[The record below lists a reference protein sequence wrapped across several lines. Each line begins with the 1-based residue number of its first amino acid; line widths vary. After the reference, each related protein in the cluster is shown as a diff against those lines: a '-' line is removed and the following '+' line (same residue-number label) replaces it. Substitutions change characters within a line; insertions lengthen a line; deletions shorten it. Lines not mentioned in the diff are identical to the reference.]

1 VHTGFGLGDMMERD
15 YLGDLGVGGK
25 IILNFTFKK
34 LDGDSWTG
42 LP

>member
-1 VHTGFGLGDMMERD
+1 MHTGFRLGDMMERD
-15 YLGDLGVGGK
+15 HMGDLGVGGK